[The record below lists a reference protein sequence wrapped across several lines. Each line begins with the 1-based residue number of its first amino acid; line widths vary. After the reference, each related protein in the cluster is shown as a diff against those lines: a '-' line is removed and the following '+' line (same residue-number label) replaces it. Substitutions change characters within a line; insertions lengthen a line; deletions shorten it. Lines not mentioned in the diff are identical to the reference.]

1 MASNDIFYA
10 LEEILHFLTSAEM
23 TFDTLL
29 SLIGMIISLGQ
40 LVISVVGWGVAIIS
54 AVMSVVLGIV
64 LFIVKAIPV
73 FALAKKNGRKLAWLA
88 WIPFFTDYL
97 QTFVLMDTP
106 GNAPFKLFKGK
117 LNLEKRWIAFCIWLG
132 ICLLGGSI
140 VSALNTAISSVLVA
154 IPVLGPA
161 VAVLV
166 RFVLGYVVVAAAG
179 IWFPA
184 GCAECLQ
191 CRQEEQPDRFCRHH
205 CAGRTGYRRLGKNH
219 LVVSAAEEEAPACA
233 GSGSGS
239 CRLIIMHEGHPQGCP
254 FLFAE
259 QCPSE
264 KDGGGGTGKNLCE
277 FLENAVFRRK
287 SG

>member
-10 LEEILHFLTSAEM
+10 LEEILDFLTSAEM
-23 TFDTLL
+23 TLDTLL
-29 SLIGMIISLGQ
+29 SLIGMILSLGQ

-166 RFVLGYVVVAAAG
+166 RLVLGYVVVAAAG
-179 IWFPA
+179 IMEFGFLRDVLNVYNADKKNNQTVSVVIIVLDALVTGGWAKTIWLYLQLKKKPLPVQE
-184 GCAECLQ
+184 AEA
-191 CRQEEQPDRFCRHH
+191 E
-205 CAGRTGYRRLGKNH
+205 
-219 LVVSAAEEEAPACA
+219 VVA
-233 GSGSGS
+233 
-239 CRLIIMHEGHPQGCP
+239 
-254 FLFAE
+254 
-259 QCPSE
+259 
-264 KDGGGGTGKNLCE
+264 
-277 FLENAVFRRK
+277 
-287 SG
+287 

>member
-10 LEEILHFLTSAEM
+10 LEEILYFLTSAEM

-54 AVMSVVLGIV
+54 AALSVVLGIV

-88 WIPFFTDYL
+88 WIPFFNDYL

-117 LNLEKRWIAFCIWLG
+117 LNIERRWVAFCIWLG
-132 ICLLGGSI
+132 ICLLGGGV
-140 VSALNTAISSVLVA
+140 VSALNTAISSVLVV

-179 IWFPA
+179 IMEFGFLRDVLNVYNADKKTNQTVSIVVIVLDALVTGGWAKTIWLYLQLKKKPLPVQEVE
-184 GCAECLQ
+184 AE
-191 CRQEEQPDRFCRHH
+191 
-205 CAGRTGYRRLGKNH
+205 
-219 LVVSAAEEEAPACA
+219 VAA
-233 GSGSGS
+233 
-239 CRLIIMHEGHPQGCP
+239 
-254 FLFAE
+254 
-259 QCPSE
+259 
-264 KDGGGGTGKNLCE
+264 
-277 FLENAVFRRK
+277 
-287 SG
+287 

>member
-10 LEEILHFLTSAEM
+10 LEEILYFLTSAEM
-23 TFDTLL
+23 TIDTLL

-179 IWFPA
+179 IMEFGFLRDVLNVYNADKKNNQTVSVVIIVLDALVTGGWAKTIWLYLQLKKKPLPVQEVE
-184 GCAECLQ
+184 AE
-191 CRQEEQPDRFCRHH
+191 
-205 CAGRTGYRRLGKNH
+205 
-219 LVVSAAEEEAPACA
+219 VVA
-233 GSGSGS
+233 
-239 CRLIIMHEGHPQGCP
+239 
-254 FLFAE
+254 
-259 QCPSE
+259 
-264 KDGGGGTGKNLCE
+264 
-277 FLENAVFRRK
+277 
-287 SG
+287 

>member
-10 LEEILHFLTSAEM
+10 LEEILYFLTSAEM

-140 VSALNTAISSVLVA
+140 VSALNTAISSVLVV

-161 VAVLV
+161 IAVLV

-179 IWFPA
+179 IMEFGFLRDVLNVYNADKKNNQTVSVVIIVLDALVTGGWAKTIWLYLQLKKKPLPVQEVE
-184 GCAECLQ
+184 AE
-191 CRQEEQPDRFCRHH
+191 
-205 CAGRTGYRRLGKNH
+205 
-219 LVVSAAEEEAPACA
+219 VVA
-233 GSGSGS
+233 
-239 CRLIIMHEGHPQGCP
+239 
-254 FLFAE
+254 
-259 QCPSE
+259 
-264 KDGGGGTGKNLCE
+264 
-277 FLENAVFRRK
+277 
-287 SG
+287 

>member
-10 LEEILHFLTSAEM
+10 LEEILYFLTSAEM

-117 LNLEKRWIAFCIWLG
+117 LNIERRWIAFCIWLG
-132 ICLLGGSI
+132 ICLLGGSV
-140 VSALNTAISSVLVA
+140 VSVLNTAISSVLVA

-161 VAVLV
+161 IAVLV

-179 IWFPA
+179 IMEFGFLRDVLNVYNADKKTNQTVAIVIVVLDALVTGGWAKTVWLYLQLKKKPLPVTEVE
-184 GCAECLQ
+184 AE
-191 CRQEEQPDRFCRHH
+191 
-205 CAGRTGYRRLGKNH
+205 
-219 LVVSAAEEEAPACA
+219 VVA
-233 GSGSGS
+233 
-239 CRLIIMHEGHPQGCP
+239 
-254 FLFAE
+254 
-259 QCPSE
+259 
-264 KDGGGGTGKNLCE
+264 
-277 FLENAVFRRK
+277 
-287 SG
+287 